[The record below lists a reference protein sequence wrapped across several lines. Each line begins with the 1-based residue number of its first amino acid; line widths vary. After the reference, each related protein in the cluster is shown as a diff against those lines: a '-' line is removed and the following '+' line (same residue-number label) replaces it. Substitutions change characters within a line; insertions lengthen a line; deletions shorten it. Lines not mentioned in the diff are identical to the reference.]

1 MQSNVVVLNRK
12 YGILPRDD
20 MSHPLKCPFA
30 VESLPME
37 FLPDPMQPA
46 SSRNLIRLF
55 WLRNFMIV
63 CLVLAAGALNQL
75 SIPLPVLPITL
86 AVLGAML
93 LNLLTLR
100 RMQRKTHVGDLE
112 MFAQLCGD
120 ITALTVLFY
129 FSGGYTNPFVWMY
142 LLPTTVAAVTLSW
155 HYVWGITI
163 ISIAS
168 YTTLMFFYVPLSHL
182 HMHYHLGSEFNIH
195 LFGMWMG
202 FVICALVIAAFV
214 TRIGQNLREYDR
226 LIANAREKALES
238 ERMLALGTLA
248 TAAAH
253 ELGTPLATMSVVVGE
268 LAREHAN
275 KPDFAEP
282 LALLSR
288 QIGRCKEILTSITA
302 SAGEPRAE
310 DGQQQSLHDFLQQQ
324 ISRWQDSHPITQL
337 TCQFQGS
344 NTSPVIVVDRTLG
357 QALNNLLDNAAD
369 ASPQHIALQATWN
382 EKHLKLTLRDFGDG
396 LASHVARNIGEPF
409 VTTKPGKGMGLG
421 LYLSRLI
428 FERFGGTLTLTN
440 HPEGGVETH
449 VELPLTALRVH
460 S

>member
-1 MQSNVVVLNRK
+1 M
-12 YGILPRDD
+12 LPRDD
-20 MSHPLKCPFA
+20 LSHPLPSAFA
-30 VESLPME
+30 VESLPMD
-37 FLPDPMQPA
+37 FLPDPLQPA

-55 WLRNFMIV
+55 WLRNIMIV
-63 CLVLAAGALNQL
+63 CLVLAAAALNHI
-75 SIPLPVLPITL
+75 SIPLPVVPIAL

-100 RMQRKTHVGDLE
+100 RLQRKTHVGDPE

-142 LLPTTVAAVTLSW
+142 LLPLTVAAVTLSW
-155 HYVWGITI
+155 RYVWGITG

-214 TRIGQNLREYDR
+214 TRIGQNLREYDQ
-226 LIANAREKALES
+226 LIAKARETTLES

-253 ELGTPLATMSVVVGE
+253 ELGTPLSTMSVVVGE
-268 LAREHAN
+268 LARNNTDQPHL
-275 KPDFAEP
+275 AEP
-282 LALLSR
+282 LALLTR
-288 QIGRCKEILTSITA
+288 QISRCKDILSSITA

-310 DGQQQSLHDFLQQQ
+310 DALGQTLDHFLNQQ
-324 ISRWQDSHPITQL
+324 IARWHDSHPVTELVYNLQANGTTPLIA
-337 TCQFQGS
+337 
-344 NTSPVIVVDRTLG
+344 VDRTLG

-369 ASPQHIALQATWN
+369 ASPQRIELNAEWN
-382 EKHLKLTLRDFGDG
+382 AKQLKLTIRDFGDG
-396 LASHVARNIGEPF
+396 LAEEVAGKIGVPF
-409 VTTKPGKGMGLG
+409 TSTKSGKGMGLG
-421 LYLSRLI
+421 LYLSRLV
-428 FERFGGTLTLTN
+428 FERFGGTLHLAN
-440 HPEGGVETH
+440 HPGGGVETS
-449 VELPLTALRVH
+449 VLLPLASLILRT